1 MESANVL
8 AFDFGASSGRAML
21 GSFDGEKISL
31 NEMHRFSNDP
41 VSANGHLYWDVLRL
55 LFEIKAGILKT
66 YNGGYKDISSI
77 GIDTW
82 GVDFGLLDKN
92 GDLIGNPYHYRDN
105 RTEGMIEKASE
116 IAGESYIYEETGIQT
131 IWFNT
136 LYQLLSMKESK
147 SPVLDIAETF
157 LFMPDLLNYFLTGVK
172 TTEFSI
178 ASTSQLLNA
187 HNRDW
192 SYGIFEKF
200 GFDKTLFTDIVKS
213 GTIIGKLSDSISHE
227 LGVPQVPVIAVA
239 SHDTGSAVASVP
251 FENSENSAYIS
262 CGTWS
267 LMGMELSSPCTNEK
281 AAEYNFTNEGGV
293 ENTTRFL
300 KNIMGLWIIQE
311 CRRQWKREGDEVSF
325 DQLEKEAWQSEG
337 LVSFIDPDD
346 ESFATPGNMPR
357 RIREFCKKT
366 NQPVP
371 ESKGQIIRC
380 VAQSLALKY
389 RFTIE
394 AMEDVLERKIDV
406 VHMVGGGI
414 KDQMVCQF
422 TANATGKTI
431 KAGPVEATAAGN
443 VIVQLMALGKIESL
457 SRGREIIKKSFNC
470 KEYMPQDN
478 CEWNSAYQKFIKFL

>member
-1 MESANVL
+1 M
-8 AFDFGASSGRAML
+8 
-21 GSFDGEKISL
+21 
-31 NEMHRFSNDP
+31 
-41 VSANGHLYWDVLRL
+41 
-55 LFEIKAGILKT
+55 
-66 YNGGYKDISSI
+66 
-77 GIDTW
+77 
-82 GVDFGLLDKN
+82 
-92 GDLIGNPYHYRDN
+92 PY
-105 RTEGMIEKASE
+105 
-116 IAGESYIYEETGIQT
+116 
-131 IWFNT
+131 
-136 LYQLLSMKESK
+136 
-147 SPVLDIAETF
+147 
-157 LFMPDLLNYFLTGVK
+157 LLNYFLKGFK